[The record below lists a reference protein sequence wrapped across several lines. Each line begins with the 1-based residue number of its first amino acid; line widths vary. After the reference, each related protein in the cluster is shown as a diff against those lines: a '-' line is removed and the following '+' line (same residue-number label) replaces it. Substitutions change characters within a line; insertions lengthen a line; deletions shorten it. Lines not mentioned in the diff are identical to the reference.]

1 MQAGA
6 PNPKPAGADAAPGA
20 ALPAAGAAARAPV
33 PTGTLQITSEK
44 LFAGA
49 LEVQIDH
56 HGALYR
62 LKKTSLG
69 KLILT
74 K

>member
-1 MQAGA
+1 MTGQAPEPPRPA
-6 PNPKPAGADAAPGA
+6 PAP
-20 ALPAAGAAARAPV
+20 PPPV
-33 PTGTLQITSEK
+33 RIASDR

-49 LEVQIDH
+49 TEVLIEH
-56 HGALYR
+56 RGALYR
-62 LKKTSLG
+62 LKQTSLG

>member
-1 MQAGA
+1 MTQHT
-6 PNPKPAGADAAPGA
+6 PNPNAVAAETAAGSAPLAEGA
-20 ALPAAGAAARAPV
+20 ALCVPAPL
-33 PTGTLQITSEK
+33 GTLKITSEK

-62 LKKTSLG
+62 LKKTALG

>member
-1 MQAGA
+1 MQQGTPNRNTVAPDAAAASAPVESAG
-6 PNPKPAGADAAPGA
+6 PNLPAPAGGP
-20 ALPAAGAAARAPV
+20 LK
-33 PTGTLQITSEK
+33 ITSEK
-44 LFAGA
+44 LFGGA

>member
-1 MQAGA
+1 MTASRA
-6 PNPKPAGADAAPGA
+6 VPKPTLPTNGSTPAPAGFAV
-20 ALPAAGAAARAPV
+20 RV
-33 PTGTLQITSEK
+33 SSVQ

-56 HGALYR
+56 RGAVYR
-62 LKKTSLG
+62 LKQTSLG

>member
-1 MQAGA
+1 MAGNT
-6 PNPKPAGADAAPGA
+6 PNRPLVAADDAAAA
-20 ALPAAGAAARAPV
+20 ALPAEAAVSRTAAP
-33 PTGTLQITSEK
+33 PGTLQITSEK

>member
-1 MQAGA
+1 MNHETSDPKLA
-6 PNPKPAGADAAPGA
+6 PARQPVEPRVAVAPRTV
-20 ALPAAGAAARAPV
+20 LV
-33 PTGTLQITSEK
+33 SSEQ

-49 LEVQIDH
+49 AEVQINH
-56 HGALYR
+56 RGARYR
-62 LKKTSLG
+62 LKQTSLG

>member
-1 MQAGA
+1 MAATTPTQT
-6 PNPKPAGADAAPGA
+6 PAHAD
-20 ALPAAGAAARAPV
+20 PAAAEGRTVITPV
-33 PTGTLQITSEK
+33 RSMAVPPPVACISSGSL
-44 LFAGA
+44 LAGGN
-49 LEVQIDH
+49 EVLIDH

-62 LKKTSLG
+62 LKQTSLG

>member
-1 MQAGA
+1 L
-6 PNPKPAGADAAPGA
+6 K
-20 ALPAAGAAARAPV
+20 
-33 PTGTLQITSEK
+33 ITSEK

-62 LKKTSLG
+62 LKRTSLG

>member
-1 MQAGA
+1 MTHDTPKPNATPAEAAGERA
-6 PNPKPAGADAAPGA
+6 VPAGAALRPPAPA
-20 ALPAAGAAARAPV
+20 NTV
-33 PTGTLQITSEK
+33 KITSEK

>member
-1 MQAGA
+1 MTHDT
-6 PNPKPAGADAAPGA
+6 PNPGTAAAEAAAGSAVPGA
-20 ALPAAGAAARAPV
+20 VARV
-33 PTGTLQITSEK
+33 PTPPGTLKITSEK

-49 LEVQIDH
+49 REVQIDH

>member
-1 MQAGA
+1 MTNRTPSANAAASEAAAGQAV
-6 PNPKPAGADAAPGA
+6 PAGAAPRTPAAPGI
-20 ALPAAGAAARAPV
+20 V
-33 PTGTLQITSEK
+33 QITSEK

-49 LEVQIDH
+49 REVQIDH

>member
-1 MQAGA
+1 MTHDT
-6 PNPKPAGADAAPGA
+6 PNPNPAPAEAVAGSAVPAVGA
-20 ALPAAGAAARAPV
+20 ARQ
-33 PTGTLQITSEK
+33 PTPSTTMKITSEK